1 MAIVAKTVG
10 SKVAR
15 FAEVYASPQSC
26 GASRDRLPYE
36 SSEQFWAI
44 RGLRTLNTASFAMG
58 ILSLLG
64 DQNPKKAG
72 LQSELKIL
80 PFFVTSMKVYR
91 VLEDMSASLLRNNK

>member
-1 MAIVAKTVG
+1 
-10 SKVAR
+10 
-15 FAEVYASPQSC
+15 
-26 GASRDRLPYE
+26 
-36 SSEQFWAI
+36 
-44 RGLRTLNTASFAMG
+44 MG